1 MPPVSSL
8 SITEDVSTTVDAAKE
23 AFMILWGL
31 YVPGA
36 TRGRYLDILTALD
49 ALYNGVKV
57 FGVSAYCIGWH
68 DLLVLCWLADRIH
81 SSCVT
86 PSHQKQLQLYGYWP
100 TGDGAVYMFYY
111 CYNCITLAVTWA
123 HPSLSV
129 ESMGGQELS
138 FSFIGS
144 RA

>member
-1 MPPVSSL
+1 
-8 SITEDVSTTVDAAKE
+8 
-23 AFMILWGL
+23 MILWGL

-57 FGVSAYCIGWH
+57 FRVSGYCIGWH
-68 DLLVLCWLADRIH
+68 DLVVLCWLADRIH
-81 SSCVT
+81 SQTISCVT

-129 ESMGGQELS
+129 EAWAVKS
-138 FSFIGS
+138 FRFRS
-144 RA
+144 